1 MTPDSRRLEAE
12 LQALLDASPDAVL
25 IVDSAG
31 LVVALNRR
39 TESLFGIPGERLRGH
54 PIETLVPPRL
64 REAHAA
70 ARSAYGRA
78 PTVRQ
83 MSGRKVLT
91 GLRADGTEFPVEVSL
106 TPVVGSDA
114 GLVMAVVHEVAARS
128 RIEHALEAE
137 GPPTGALD
145 AIPDAIL
152 TTDGAGRVDFV
163 NAAAEHLTGWSR
175 DTARGRSLPEVL
187 PLIAERGGEPLES
200 PVSDCLRSGRP
211 GPPCEALLP
220 SADGAEARV
229 LDISTTPIRDQS
241 GVVIGAAVVA
251 RDVTHARLIARQLS
265 HQATHDALTGLVNRA
280 EFERRLRRALTSA
293 AEEQAEHA
301 LCFLDL
307 DGFKRVNDACGHLA
321 GDELLRQ
328 LSDLMRDR
336 MRSRD
341 TLARLGGDEFG
352 MILEHCRLPKA
363 TRIAEQ
369 MLAAICAH
377 QFAAGGETYAV
388 GVSIGIVPI
397 RAGGQPGDLLR
408 AADGACYLAK
418 RRGGNRVQLVDRR
431 QRASKTL
438 QNVDWVR
445 RVVAAMEEER
455 FSLYAQRLVSLEAAD
470 RRAPRLEL
478 LLRLAE
484 GTGDPLLPGAFL
496 PAVSRYGL
504 MPRVD
509 RWVIR
514 HAVQRL
520 ADWQRSHP
528 GTEHPVVSINFGDE
542 TVAGGEALVAVQAA
556 LAAADV
562 GPGTLCFEI
571 GESAAGAH
579 PSACA
584 RLVGELRA
592 AGCQITLEHCG
603 TGMSAFTSLR
613 RLGVDYLKIAG
624 HIVRGVVHDPVDR
637 ALATALNDI
646 GHALGIGTIGVEVE
660 SPEVLACLRRLGV
673 DFAQGYDIGRPE
685 PLEAALDRL
694 AAATVGIPPGV
705 TPGPRRAPS

>member
-1 MTPDSRRLEAE
+1 M
-12 LQALLDASPDAVL
+12 
-25 IVDSAG
+25 
-31 LVVALNRR
+31 N
-39 TESLFGIPGERLRGH
+39 
-54 PIETLVPPRL
+54 
-64 REAHAA
+64 
-70 ARSAYGRA
+70 GRA
-78 PTVRQ
+78 
-83 MSGRKVLT
+83 S
-91 GLRADGTEFPVEVSL
+91 
-106 TPVVGSDA
+106 
-114 GLVMAVVHEVAARS
+114 
-128 RIEHALEAE
+128 
-137 GPPTGALD
+137 
-145 AIPDAIL
+145 
-152 TTDGAGRVDFV
+152 FV
-163 NAAAEHLTGWSR
+163 NAAAGTSPVSK

-229 LDISTTPIRDQS
+229 LDISTTPIHDQS

-542 TVAGGEALVAVQAA
+542 TVAGCEALVAVQAA

-571 GESAAGAH
+571 GESARG
-579 PSACA
+579 PIRRLA
-584 RLVGELRA
+584 RLVGSCGPGARSRSSTA
-592 AGCQITLEHCG
+592 AP
-603 TGMSAFTSLR
+603 MSAFTSLR